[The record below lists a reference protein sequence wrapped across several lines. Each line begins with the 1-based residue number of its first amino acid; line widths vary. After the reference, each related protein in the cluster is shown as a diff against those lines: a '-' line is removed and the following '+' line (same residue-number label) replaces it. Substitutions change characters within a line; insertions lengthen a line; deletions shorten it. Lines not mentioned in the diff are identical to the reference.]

1 MPRLTLALLGG
12 FRARFASAPLTLPTR
27 KTQALLAFLSLA
39 PGQAYPRDKLASML
53 WGDVPEAQ
61 ARRSLRQSLF
71 ALRKAMTTA
80 ELPVL
85 VTDGDTVGLNT
96 ETVDVDV
103 VELEHCLVDGTPAAL
118 ERAIAL
124 YQGELLEGLS
134 LQEAPFE
141 EWLLG
146 ERERLR
152 ERALEAMARL
162 LRHQQ
167 SAGLTEAALRTG
179 LRLLA
184 LDPLQE
190 PVHRAVMR
198 LYARLGRRASA
209 LRQYQLCV
217 QALRRELSV
226 EPESTT
232 RQLYQ
237 EILRQRP
244 PHIATEAESVVPPD
258 ETAEARSL
266 SEESL
271 PRELALFGR
280 HEEIAQ
286 LLPALDR
293 ACSGHGHIAAAIG
306 EAGVGKSRLMA
317 EVAAE
322 AAARGAR
329 VLVGRCYEA
338 EQILPFA
345 AWVDAF
351 RAGHVDAETDALA
364 KLTPLCRAEIA
375 RLLPRLASRE
385 GAPAPHPVD
394 YRQLFESVA
403 ELVRQLVLRRPS
415 VLILEDL
422 HWGDEMSLRLLSFLS
437 RRLRGWPLLLL
448 VTARDEDLPRAPVLR
463 RTLEDLAREPE
474 FVDVRLAPLSRDA
487 TLELIGALA
496 RSGRNQDV
504 AAALADQVWLVSE
517 GNPFAV
523 VETMRALPDGFEVSP
538 GTRLAVPRRVREVIL
553 RHLDSLSERA
563 RDLASVA
570 AVIGREFDFALLSG
584 SAGLEET
591 EAAEALEELV
601 RRRVVDSLGEHFYF
615 THDRLR
621 EVAYERLLR
630 ERRRALHARVA
641 NVMETLYANRLGEQL
656 ERLAHHAV
664 RGELG
669 AKAVV
674 FLRRAGE
681 KAFANSAH
689 TDALA
694 YLRQAQD
701 LLDRLAPTAQRDL
714 QELALRLALGPVLQA
729 TRGYAATEVE
739 GNYVRAR
746 RLADEVGTPVQQ
758 FQALWGTWLV
768 ASHRASADTAL
779 ELGRGLL
786 GLAER
791 LDDPAFLLEG
801 HHALWPVLVWM
812 GRAAEARPHLERGIA
827 LYDRARH
834 RSHAFIYG
842 GHDPGV
848 CCLKVS
854 SWVSWL
860 LGYPARGL
868 RESVASIELARELEH
883 PASTIVALVWA
894 CVLRDL
900 RREDAVV
907 SEHARALIALS
918 KEHESPQWLAVG
930 TIMEAAAQVELGDVE
945 AAATQIQEGILAYEA
960 TGAHLFVP
968 YFLSLLARACLT
980 AGRPHDGIHAIGQ
993 ALERARST
1001 DERVWEP
1008 ELTRLE
1014 GELRLAASPHDTA
1027 RPLGCF
1033 ERALEISRGQGA
1045 RGWELRAGSSL
1056 ARLLAAE
1063 GHADQARRIVAE
1075 VYGGFT
1081 EGFDTADLHEAKAL
1095 L

>member
-12 FRARFASAPLTLPTR
+12 FRARLASAPLTLPTR

-39 PGQAYPRDKLASML
+39 PGRAHPRDKLASLL
-53 WGDVPEAQ
+53 WGDMPEAQ

-71 ALRKAMTTA
+71 ALRKAVTTA
-80 ELPVL
+80 DPPVL
-85 VTDGDTVGLNT
+85 VIDGDTVSLKSDA
-96 ETVDVDV
+96 VDVDV
-103 VELEHCLVDGTPAAL
+103 AELERCIVEGTPAAL

-141 EWLLG
+141 EWLLA

-152 ERALEAMARL
+152 EDALQAMARL

-167 SAGLTEAALRTG
+167 SAGLTEAALRTA

-217 QALRRELSV
+217 QTLRRELGI
-226 EPESTT
+226 EPESPT

-244 PHIATEAESVVPPD
+244 PHVATDSESAVSPD
-258 ETAEARSL
+258 ETAESRSV

-280 HEEIAQ
+280 HEEIGR
-286 LLPALDR
+286 LLQALNRVSD
-293 ACSGHGHIAAAIG
+293 GHGQIAAVIG

-345 AWVDAF
+345 SWVDAF
-351 RAGHVDAETDALA
+351 RAGHVDNDTDTLA
-364 KLTPLCRAEIA
+364 RLTPLCRAEIA
-375 RLLPRLASRE
+375 RLLPRLASPE
-385 GAPAPHPVD
+385 GAPAPTPVD

-422 HWGDEMSLRLLSFLS
+422 HWGDEMSLRLLSFLA
-437 RRLRGWPLLLL
+437 RRLRGWPLLVLI
-448 VTARDEDLPRAPVLR
+448 TARDEDLPGATVLR
-463 RTLEDLAREPE
+463 RTLEDLARAPE
-474 FVDVRLAPLSRDA
+474 FVDVRLAPLSREA
-487 TLELIGALA
+487 TLELISALA
-496 RSGRNQDV
+496 RSGRNEDV
-504 AAALADQVWLVSE
+504 AAELAENVWLVSE

-538 GTRLAVPRRVREVIL
+538 GARLPVPRRVREVIL

-563 RDLASVA
+563 RDVASVA

-591 EAAEALEELV
+591 EAAAALEELV
-601 RRRVVDSLGEHFYF
+601 TRRVVDSVGEHFYF

-641 NVMETLYANRLGEQL
+641 SVMEALYADRLREHL

-669 AKAVV
+669 ARAVV

-694 YLRQAQD
+694 YLLQAQE
-701 LLDRLAPTAQRDL
+701 LLERLAPSAQRDL
-714 QELALRLALGPVLQA
+714 EELSLRLALGPVLQA
-729 TRGYAATEVE
+729 TRGHAAAEVE
-739 GNYVRAR
+739 RNYVRAR
-746 RLADEVGTPVQQ
+746 HLADEAGTPVQR

-768 ASHRASADTAL
+768 ASHRANSDTAL

-812 GRAAEARPHLERGIA
+812 GRADEARPHLERGVA

-860 LGYPARGL
+860 LGSPARGL

-883 PASTIVALVWA
+883 PASMIVALVWA

-900 RREDAVV
+900 RREPAVV
-907 SEHARALIALS
+907 GQHARALIALS
-918 KEHESPQWLAVG
+918 KEHEASQWLAVG
-930 TIMEAAAQVELGDVE
+930 TIMAAAAQVELGDAE
-945 AAATQIQEGILAYEA
+945 AAAAQIRKGIVAYQA
-960 TGAHLFVP
+960 TGAHVFVP

-980 AGRPHDGIHAIGQ
+980 AGRAHDGLRAIGQ
-993 ALERARST
+993 ALEIARAT
-1001 DERVWEP
+1001 DERMWEA
-1008 ELTRLE
+1008 ELMRLE

-1027 RPLGCF
+1027 RPLECF
-1033 ERALEISRGQGA
+1033 ERALEISRRQGA

-1056 ARLLAAE
+1056 ARLLTAD
-1063 GHADQARRIVAE
+1063 GHPDHGRRIVAD

-1081 EGFDTADLHEAKAL
+1081 EGFDTADLQEARAL

>member
-12 FRARFASAPLTLPTR
+12 FRARLASAPLTLPTR
-27 KTQALLAFLSLA
+27 KTQALLAFLALA
-39 PGQAYPRDKLASML
+39 PGQAYPRDKLASLL
-53 WGDVPEAQ
+53 WGDVPEPQ

-71 ALRKAMTTA
+71 ALRKTVATV
-80 ELPVL
+80 EPPILL
-85 VTDGDTVGLNT
+85 IDGDTVSLNA
-96 ETVDVDV
+96 EV
-103 VELEHCLVDGTPAAL
+103 VEVDAAELERCVADGSPEAL

-124 YQGELLEGLS
+124 YHGELLEGLA

-141 EWLLG
+141 EWLLA

-152 ERALEAMARL
+152 ERALEAMAKL

-167 SAGLTEAALRTG
+167 SAGMTEAALRTG

-184 LDPLQE
+184 LDSLQE

-209 LRQYQLCV
+209 LRQYQVCV
-217 QALRRELSV
+217 RALQRELSV
-226 EPESTT
+226 EPEGAT

-244 PHIATEAESVVPPD
+244 PDMATELESPASPD
-258 ETAEARSL
+258 DSVDARSL

-271 PRELALFGR
+271 PRELQLFGR
-280 HEEIAQ
+280 DAELSRLVEE
-286 LLPALDR
+286 LNR
-293 ACSGHGHIAAAIG
+293 ACEGYGRIASVIG
-306 EAGVGKSRLMA
+306 EAGVGKSRLLA

-329 VLVGRCYEA
+329 VLIGRCYEA

-345 AWVDAF
+345 SWVDAF
-351 RAGHVDAETDALA
+351 RAGQVETETDVLA
-364 KLTPLCRAEIA
+364 KLSPLCRAEIS
-375 RLLPRLASRE
+375 RLLPRLAAAE
-385 GAPAPHPVD
+385 GASAPIPVD

-422 HWGDEMSLRLLSFLS
+422 HWGDEMSLRLLSFLV
-437 RRLRGWPLLLL
+437 RRLRTWPLLVL
-448 VTARDEDLPRAPVLR
+448 VTARDEDVPRAPILR

-487 TLELIGALA
+487 TLELISALA
-496 RSGRNQDV
+496 TSGRNEDV
-504 AAALADQVWLVSE
+504 TAELAEQVWLVSE

-523 VETMRALPDGFEVSP
+523 VETMRALPDGLELSP
-538 GTRLAVPRRVREVIL
+538 RTKLAVPRRVREVIL
-553 RHLDSLSERA
+553 RHLESLSERA

-584 SAGLEET
+584 AAGLEEID
-591 EAAEALEELV
+591 AAEALEELV

-641 NVMETLYANRLGEQL
+641 SVMEALYADRLGEQL

-669 AKAVV
+669 AKAVL

-694 YLRQAQD
+694 YLVQAQE
-701 LLDRLAPTAQRDL
+701 LLERLVPSATRDVE
-714 QELALRLALGPVLQA
+714 ELSLRLALGPVLQA
-729 TRGYAATEVE
+729 TRGYAAAEVE
-739 GNYVRAR
+739 LNYARAR
-746 RLADEVGTPVQQ
+746 RLADAAGTPAQR
-758 FQALWGTWLV
+758 FQALWGAWLV
-768 ASHRASADTAL
+768 TSHRASADTAL
-779 ELGRGLL
+779 DLGRQLL
-786 GLAER
+786 SLAER
-791 LDDPAFLLEG
+791 LGDPAFLLEG

-812 GRAAEARPHLERGIA
+812 GRAAEARPHLDRGIA
-827 LYDRARH
+827 LYDRTQH
-834 RSHAFIYG
+834 RSHAFVYG

-860 LGYPARGL
+860 LGFPARGVE
-868 RESVASIELARELEH
+868 ESVASLELAGQLDH
-883 PASTIVALVWA
+883 PTSMIVALVWA

-900 RREDAVV
+900 RREAPVV
-907 SEHARALIALS
+907 GQHARALTALS
-918 KEHESPQWLAVG
+918 KEHETSQWLAVG
-930 TIMEAAAQVELGDVE
+930 TIMEAAAQVELGDVD
-945 AAATQIQEGILAYEA
+945 AAVEQIRRGIDAYRA

-968 YFLSLLARACLT
+968 YFLSLLARGCLK
-980 AGRPHDGIHAIGQ
+980 AGRAHDGIQAIGE
-993 ALERARST
+993 ALERSRST
-1001 DERVWEP
+1001 GERVWEP
-1008 ELTRLE
+1008 ELMRLE
-1014 GELRLAASPHDTA
+1014 GELQLVACPDDAAQA
-1027 RPLGCF
+1027 LGHF
-1033 ERALEISRGQGA
+1033 HRALGIARAQGLRA
-1045 RGWELRAGSSL
+1045 WELRAASSL
-1056 ARLLAAE
+1056 ARLRAADGDGDE
-1063 GHADQARRIVAE
+1063 ARRIVAG
-1075 VYGGFT
+1075 VYSGFT
-1081 EGFDTADLHEAKAL
+1081 EGFDTADLRDAKAL